1 MPRLVTG
8 QVECRPGTLNA
19 GTDSVKLTVKGVG
32 AHGAYPDLGRDA
44 IACAAQ
50 LVTALQTLVS
60 RNVSPLES
68 CVLTLGTIEGGR
80 ASNIICDQVVMTG
93 TLRTANRDLRA
104 MMLRRIREVCAG
116 VGQAMNCEIE
126 AGLTE
131 GYAPLVNDGAHCE
144 RVLAT
149 ARRLFGAEKALIKE
163 APSMGAEDFSY
174 FLDHAPGAF
183 FHIGC
188 SADAAHPCA
197 PLHSAEFDPDEN
209 CIPVGVAMEAA
220 LATGE

>member
-1 MPRLVTG
+1 
-8 QVECRPGTLNA
+8 
-19 GTDSVKLTVKGVG
+19 
-32 AHGAYPDLGRDA
+32 
-44 IACAAQ
+44 
-50 LVTALQTLVS
+50 
-60 RNVSPLES
+60 
-68 CVLTLGTIEGGR
+68 
-80 ASNIICDQVVMTG
+80 MTG

-174 FLDHAPGAF
+174 FLGSRARRVLPHRLLGGRGA
-183 FHIGC
+183 
-188 SADAAHPCA
+188 SVRAAAQCR
-197 PLHSAEFDPDEN
+197 
-209 CIPVGVAMEAA
+209 V
-220 LATGE
+220 